1 VAAGGDFQ
9 LPWPPPLVSRFA
21 FVRVGEMDI
30 DKQARRTR
38 QNVLALAFLVI
49 LLLGGAW
56 LFNDLKQSAFVLNCL
71 ASGRRD
77 CGQEITLARP

>member
-1 VAAGGDFQ
+1 
-9 LPWPPPLVSRFA
+9 
-21 FVRVGEMDI
+21 MDI
-30 DKQARRTR
+30 KDQARRTR
-38 QNVLALAFLVI
+38 QNIMALAFLAI

-77 CGQEITLARP
+77 CGQEIT

>member
-1 VAAGGDFQ
+1 
-9 LPWPPPLVSRFA
+9 
-21 FVRVGEMDI
+21 MDI
-30 DKQARRTR
+30 KDQARRTR
-38 QNVLALAFLVI
+38 QNIMALAFLAI